1 MAIQEPAEDF
11 LEQTLEEPKFDMCAL
26 FAATNTMV
34 AHVLDVAQ
42 KRNVLIF
49 EKSIM
54 TLDDLRQK
62 VIFQNTIDVW
72 IGVCEEK
79 DIKWNETES
88 YKKFLDYLLSQD
100 LNMKKFPL
108 CVSDSDSQLES
119 AREKAKFAEILSE
132 KKEPNCATY
141 TIRLSDS
148 TLDLIRKFDLKD

>member
-1 MAIQEPAEDF
+1 
-11 LEQTLEEPKFDMCAL
+11 
-26 FAATNTMV
+26 MV

-88 YKKFLDYLLSQD
+88 YKKFLDYLLNQD

-119 AREKAKFAEILSE
+119 DREKAKFAEILSE
-132 KKEPNCATY
+132 TKAPNCETY
-141 TIRLSDS
+141 TVRLNDS
-148 TLDLIRKFDLKD
+148 TIDIIRKFDLNN